1 MTAAGFK
8 RPGLECVDCHE
19 PFALFLARPD
29 VRKIEELPDP
39 FEAKCPYCQKEAT
52 YPRSAIG
59 VLVAVG
65 DQ

>member
-1 MTAAGFK
+1 MSAAGFR
-8 RPGLECVDCHE
+8 RPGLACEHCHE

-29 VRKIEELPDP
+29 ARKVDELPDP
-39 FEAKCPYCQKEAT
+39 FLATCPYCQKEAT

-59 VLVAVG
+59 ILVALG